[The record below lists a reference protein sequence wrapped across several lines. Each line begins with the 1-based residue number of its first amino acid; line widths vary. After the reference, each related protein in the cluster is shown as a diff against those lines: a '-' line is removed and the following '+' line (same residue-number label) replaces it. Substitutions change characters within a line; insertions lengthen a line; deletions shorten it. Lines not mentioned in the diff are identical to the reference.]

1 MVGGLLIDSADGVCI
16 IVPKRQTFR
25 PGAESGQASK
35 RQSKLVKVRMLG
47 PNLVCQVAIK
57 VLPSLGAYI

>member
-16 IVPKRQTFR
+16 ILPKRQTFR
-25 PGAESGQASK
+25 RDVESGKASK
-35 RQSKLVKVRMLG
+35 RQSKLVKVRVLG

-57 VLPSLGAYI
+57 LLPSLGPYI